1 MLKNLINFIAS
12 RNDAS
17 TKVYTRSDNSH
28 AVSTFTIQ
36 ITRNNKRVEDVV
48 MYQVR
53 VLSDNSCYLS
63 IQTREQASNDSGS
76 IDFEGDAEEITS
88 ILLCNYD
95 FKQLASDFCGS
106 EDYPVVEAYSKLLAI
121 EGELE
126 TLREQVAEIESGA
139 RCYAEECDFDDR
151 ENWMDCDNSKF

>member
-36 ITRNNKRVEDVV
+36 ITRNNKREDVV

-53 VLSDNSCYLS
+53 ILSDNSCYLS

-106 EDYPVVEAYSKLLAI
+106 EDYPVVEAYSKLLKT
-121 EGELE
+121 EEELVA
-126 TLREQVAEIESGA
+126 LQEQVAEKS
-139 RCYAEECDFDDR
+139 RLY
-151 ENWMDCDNSKF
+151 S